1 MENNSEKYSELQTK
15 TCTTF
20 YYRTERQLRR
30 AKEAQ
35 LQSFFVLFGLMDM
48 EKQKGDGLRAFVVR
62 FAMVLNSLDSFLC
75 ANKNDKHNF
84 FPKHLSL

>member
-1 MENNSEKYSELQTK
+1 MPAPTSKRSTI
-15 TCTTF
+15 TI
-20 YYRTERQLRR
+20 
-30 AKEAQ
+30 
-35 LQSFFVLFGLMDM
+35 LFCAAWELMDM